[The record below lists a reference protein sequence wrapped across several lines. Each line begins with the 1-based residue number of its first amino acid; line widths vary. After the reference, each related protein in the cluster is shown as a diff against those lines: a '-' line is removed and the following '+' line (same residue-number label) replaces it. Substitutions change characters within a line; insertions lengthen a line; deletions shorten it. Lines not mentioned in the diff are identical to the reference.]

1 MRSKRYSESAIT
13 TYSEALKLFLMFYR
27 EKAVADLNN
36 EDVIIY
42 NNQVKPPK
50 PRYEVHEYL

>member
-1 MRSKRYSESAIT
+1 
-13 TYSEALKLFLMFYR
+13 MFYR
-27 EKAVADLNN
+27 DKAVADKTN